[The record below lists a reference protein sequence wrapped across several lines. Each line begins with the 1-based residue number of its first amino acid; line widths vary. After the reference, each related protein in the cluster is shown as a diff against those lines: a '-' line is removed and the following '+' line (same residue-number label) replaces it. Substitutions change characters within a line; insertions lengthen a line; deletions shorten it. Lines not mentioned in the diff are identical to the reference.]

1 MIQEQSHAEVRQGQ
15 PTNKTGAAAHHPHLL
30 PCRSSITARIH
41 IASGEMLSLKPP
53 KPRSIVCGAGG
64 ATTVLPRLRDNF
76 RTTTIERSIK

>member
-1 MIQEQSHAEVRQGQ
+1 MIQEQLNAEVRQGQ
-15 PTNKTGAAAHHPHLL
+15 PTNKTGVAAHHPHLL
-30 PCRSSITARIH
+30 PCRASITARIH
-41 IASGEMLSLKPP
+41 IASGEMLSL